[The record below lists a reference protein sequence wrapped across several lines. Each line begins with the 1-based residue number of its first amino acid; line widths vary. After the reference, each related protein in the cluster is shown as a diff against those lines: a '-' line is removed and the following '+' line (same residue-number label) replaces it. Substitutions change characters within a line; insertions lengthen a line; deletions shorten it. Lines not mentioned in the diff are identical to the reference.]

1 MIQAYARGVDYPRS
15 VPPTDLASVF
25 GGHTWIGILLALLS
39 GVVLSL
45 GTQFQH
51 RGVAVVDERENAGA
65 KEGFTLAHVKGMLK
79 RPTWLFGTLLL
90 GLAVVFQLISL
101 WFAPLSVV
109 QPLGA
114 IALVITAIMNARLTH
129 TRLTMRAITAIIL
142 CVGGIGLFV
151 TVAAMFAH
159 LRPVTSSE
167 LLTVLVALGLLIV
180 VWGVLYLMLRKRP
193 RPLFYIIGAGM
204 LFGFL
209 ATLAKVVIGRIQT
222 LIDSGWQFGTE
233 EWLTIGCL
241 VALVAA
247 TALGGWFVQNAHMYG
262 PPDLVVAGLTVIDPI
277 VAVSIGALVLG
288 ETAGAPGWAT
298 LVMLATGVVAVIGV
312 FLLAKQNPELVDA
325 EHVPVPAAKA

>member
-1 MIQAYARGVDYPRS
+1 
-15 VPPTDLASVF
+15 VPATDLASVF

-39 GVVLSL
+39 GVALSL

-65 KEGFTLAHVKGMLK
+65 KQGFTIGHIKGLLK
-79 RPTWLFGTLLL
+79 RPAWLIGTVLL
-90 GLAVVFQLISL
+90 GLAIVLQLVAL

-114 IALVITAIMNARLTH
+114 IALVITAIVNSRLTR
-129 TRLTMRAITAIIL
+129 TRLTARAITAIVL

-151 TVAAMFAH
+151 TIAAMFAH
-159 LRPVTSSE
+159 LRPVTTSE
-167 LLTVLVALGLLIV
+167 LLTVLIALAALLAI
-180 VWGVLYLMLRKRP
+180 WGVLYAFFRKSP
-193 RPLFYIIGAGM
+193 KPLFYIVAAGT

-233 EWLTIGCL
+233 EWLTIGCI
-241 VALVAA
+241 VALIVA

-288 ETAGAPGWAT
+288 ETSGAPGWAT

-312 FLLAKQNPELVDA
+312 FLLAKQNPHLVTDDVPA
-325 EHVPVPAAKA
+325 PPVPSSSRGR

>member
-1 MIQAYARGVDYPRS
+1 
-15 VPPTDLASVF
+15 VF
-25 GGHTWIGILLALLS
+25 GGHTWIGIVLALLS
-39 GVVLSL
+39 GVALSL
-45 GTQFQH
+45 GTQLQH

-65 KEGFTLAHVKGMLK
+65 RQGFTLGHIRGLLR
-79 RPTWLFGTLLL
+79 RPTWLVGTVLL
-90 GLAVVFQLISL
+90 GLAVVLQLVSL

-114 IALVITAIMNARLTH
+114 IALVITAIVNARLTR
-129 TRLTMRAITAIIL
+129 TRLTARAITAIVL

-151 TVAAMFAH
+151 TIAAMFAH
-159 LRPVTSSE
+159 LRPVTTSE
-167 LLTVLVALGLLIV
+167 LLTVLVALGALLA
-180 VWGVLYLMLRKRP
+180 VWAVLYVFFRKTP
-193 RPLFYIIGAGM
+193 RPLFYIIAAGT

-233 EWLTIGCL
+233 EWLTIGCIA
-241 VALVAA
+241 ALIAA
-247 TALGGWFVQNAHMYG
+247 TVLGGWFVQNAHMYG

-298 LVMLATGVVAVIGV
+298 LVMLATGIVAVVGV
-312 FLLAKQNPELVDA
+312 FLLAKQDPQLVDA
-325 EHVPVPAAKA
+325 TAEPAPRVGA

>member
-1 MIQAYARGVDYPRS
+1 M
-15 VPPTDLASVF
+15 F

-39 GVVLSL
+39 GVALSL
-45 GTQFQH
+45 GTQLQH
-51 RGVAVVDERENAGA
+51 RGVAVVDEHENGGG
-65 KEGFTLAHVKGMLK
+65 KQGFTLGHMKGLLK
-79 RPTWLFGTLLL
+79 RPGWLFGTLLL
-90 GLAVVFQLISL
+90 GLAIVFQLTAL

-114 IALVITAIMNARLTH
+114 IALVITAIVNARITR
-129 TRLTMRAITAIIL
+129 TRLTARAITAIVL

-151 TVAAMFAH
+151 TIAAMYAQ
-159 LRPVTSSE
+159 LQPVTTSE
-167 LLTVLVALGLLIV
+167 LMTVLIALGVMLV
-180 VWGVLYLMLRKRP
+180 VWAVLSIVLRKSP
-193 RPLFYIIGAGM
+193 RPLFYIIAAGT

-233 EWLTIGCL
+233 EWLTIGCII
-241 VALVAA
+241 ALIVA

-298 LVMLATGVVAVIGV
+298 LVMLAMGIVAVIGV
-312 FLLAKQNPELVDA
+312 FLLAKQNPQLVD
-325 EHVPVPAAKA
+325 ESAATIEKSGR

>member
-1 MIQAYARGVDYPRS
+1 M
-15 VPPTDLASVF
+15 F
-25 GGHTWIGILLALLS
+25 GGHTWIGIVLALLS
-39 GVVLSL
+39 GVALSL
-45 GTQFQH
+45 GTQLQH

-65 KEGFTLAHVKGMLK
+65 RQGFTLGHIRGLLR
-79 RPTWLFGTLLL
+79 RPTWLVGTVLL
-90 GLAVVFQLISL
+90 GLAVVLQLVSL

-114 IALVITAIMNARLTH
+114 IALVITAIVNARLTR
-129 TRLTMRAITAIIL
+129 TRLTARAITAIVL

-151 TVAAMFAH
+151 TIAAMFAH
-159 LRPVTSSE
+159 LRPVTTSE
-167 LLTVLVALGLLIV
+167 LLTVLVALGALLA
-180 VWGVLYLMLRKRP
+180 VWAVLYVFFRKTP
-193 RPLFYIIGAGM
+193 RPLFYIIAAGT

-233 EWLTIGCL
+233 EWLTIGCIA
-241 VALVAA
+241 ALIAA
-247 TALGGWFVQNAHMYG
+247 TVLGGWFVQNAHMYG

-298 LVMLATGVVAVIGV
+298 LVMLATGIVAVVGV
-312 FLLAKQNPELVDA
+312 FLLAKQDPQLVDA
-325 EHVPVPAAKA
+325 TAEPAPRVGA

>member
-1 MIQAYARGVDYPRS
+1 
-15 VPPTDLASVF
+15 VPTPDLATVF
-25 GGHTWIGILLALLS
+25 GGHTWIGIVLALLS
-39 GVVLSL
+39 GVALSL

-65 KEGFTLAHVKGMLK
+65 KQGFTIAHIKGLLK
-79 RPTWLFGTLLL
+79 RPTWLIGTLLL
-90 GLAVVFQLISL
+90 GLAIVFQLVAL

-114 IALVITAIMNARLTH
+114 IALVITAIVNARLTR
-129 TRLTMRAITAIIL
+129 TRLTARTITAIVL

-151 TVAAMFAH
+151 TIAAVYAH
-159 LRPVTSSE
+159 LRPVTTSE
-167 LLTVLVALGLLIV
+167 LMTVLIALGVLLA
-180 VWGVLYLMLRKRP
+180 VWAVLYAFFRKSP
-193 RPLFYIIGAGM
+193 KPLFYIIAAGT

-222 LIDSGWQFGTE
+222 LLDSGWQFGTE
-233 EWLTIGCL
+233 EWLTIGCI
-241 VALVAA
+241 VALLAA

-298 LVMLATGVVAVIGV
+298 LVMLATGIIAVIGV
-312 FLLAKQNPELVDA
+312 FLLAKQNPQLVDDGA
-325 EHVPVPAAKA
+325 PASPVPSSSRGR

>member
-1 MIQAYARGVDYPRS
+1 MPAA
-15 VPPTDLASVF
+15 DLASVF

-39 GVVLSL
+39 GVALSV

-51 RGVAVVDERENAGA
+51 RGVAVVDERQTDGAGTA
-65 KEGFTLAHVKGMLK
+65 FTGAHMAGLLK
-79 RPTWLFGTLLL
+79 RPSWLIGTLLL
-90 GLAVVFQLISL
+90 GLAIVFQLVAL

-114 IALVITAIMNARLTH
+114 IALVITAIVNARLTR
-129 TRLTMRAITAIIL
+129 TRLTATAIFAIVL

-151 TVAAMFAH
+151 TMAALYAQ
-159 LRPVTSSE
+159 LRPVTTSE
-167 LLTVLVALGLLIV
+167 LTTVLVALAVLLVI
-180 VWGVLYLMLRKRP
+180 WGVLYLVFRKTP
-193 RPLFYIIGAGM
+193 RPLFYIVAAGT

-222 LIDSGWQFGTE
+222 LMDSGWQFGTE
-233 EWLTIGCL
+233 EWLTIGCIL
-241 VALVAA
+241 ALIAA
-247 TALGGWFVQNAHMYG
+247 TALGGWFVQHAHMYG

-277 VAVSIGALVLG
+277 VAVTIGALVLG

-312 FLLAKQNPELVDA
+312 FLLAKSSAKPRT
-325 EHVPVPAAKA
+325 AATAVSA